1 MIEPIRG
8 VLPTPTGWL
17 VSPTRD
23 FVLFFIRDPK
33 AQKSSP
39 NVMTQLWY
47 CTDEGIPSRIKNTR
61 RIDIES
67 AIETWTELISNGW
80 ELVKDQIN
88 DNVA

>member
-1 MIEPIRG
+1 MIEKIRG
-8 VLPTPTGWL
+8 VLSSPTGWL

-23 FVLFFIRDPK
+23 FLLFFIKDTK

-47 CTDEGIPSRIKNTR
+47 CSKEGLPGRLKNTR

-67 AIETWTELISNGW
+67 ASETWTELISNGW
-80 ELVKDQIN
+80 ELVEHQIN